1 MHSSTCE
8 LERHFRSRPWRRNQ
22 SAPEVE
28 YSGEHFRP
36 TARIQIAVASAVGLY
51 LHPDQQIIGC
61 SELFDWRA
69 WGNSPRNI
77 ADGGSG
83 VGVVMNSL
91 ARQRGSRV
99 EHTNELVVAESTDR
113 KRGRQ
118 QYEARTTIA
127 VVRQPLRRAFH
138 QGHTDKPLVPR
149 SHTAGVP
156 RRSSTPGT
164 LHADYVEKEVGTG
177 KWGRKSVWDP
187 KNSVLHIAPA
197 IFCRFWTRV

>member
-1 MHSSTCE
+1 MHSLTCG
-8 LERHFRSRPWRRNQ
+8 LERHFRSRPLRRNQ

-36 TARIQIAVASAVGLY
+36 TERIQIAVASAVGLY

-61 SELFDWRA
+61 SEWFDWRA
-69 WGNSPRNI
+69 WENSLRNI

-83 VGVVMNSL
+83 VDVVTTSL
-91 ARQRGSRV
+91 ARQRRSRV

-138 QGHTDKPLVPR
+138 KGHTDTPLVPR

-164 LHADYVEKEVGTG
+164 LHANFVEKEVGTG
-177 KWGRKSVWDP
+177 KWVRKSVWDQE
-187 KNSVLHIAPA
+187 KSVLHIPPA
-197 IFCRFWTRV
+197 IFFSVLD